1 MGKRKRLLALG
12 LALLLLCAGCHEPI
26 GSPDAPQ
33 GPDHGDDGEP
43 PSSVTPGKKTYIAL
57 AYSPAD
63 SMNPFQ
69 AATEYNYYLLPLV
82 YEGLFTVND
91 QFQAENLLC
100 DSYTGDGTEWNFEMK
115 QGVLFHNGAELTAR
129 DVEYSIAQA
138 KASALYGARLQN
150 VASCVATGRYSLRI
164 RLGEPDSQLPLLLTV
179 PTVPRNSADEANPA
193 GTGRYQV
200 QAADGVLALSAN
212 TSWHG
217 GAVPITEIRLS
228 ALYQDSELS
237 YIVGSGVIDAVC
249 FEKPFASSAPIRG
262 SFDVSTFATTDF
274 HYLGC
279 NKNNKYLE
287 DPLVRKAISAALDRD
302 LLVQKAFSGYA
313 DPAQLPISP
322 NCGDFGVA
330 AGDPDA
336 LLRQAGCSDTD
347 GDGIYNYT
355 DGTNIALR
363 LLVPEE
369 NAMKQQA
376 AAILAQSLLGS
387 GIQIEVESVPADQFQ
402 EAVAA
407 DRFDLFYGEAVL
419 NDQFDL
425 TQMVN
430 AGGSLCYGG
439 ASVAVSTYM
448 AALKSAA
455 PGQIEQARETLYRI
469 FADDMPFVPL
479 AFGRGC
485 VVTEKNVMN
494 PVKGSSRNPYW
505 NIQQWAS

>member
-1 MGKRKRLLALG
+1 MKKTRRLLALL
-12 LALLLLCAGCHEPI
+12 LAFALLCAGCHDTAI
-26 GSPDAPQ
+26 APDAVDTPTK
-33 GPDHGDDGEP
+33 GPDTEP
-43 PSSVTPGKKTYIAL
+43 QSNVVPGQKTAIAL

-69 AATEYNYYLLPLV
+69 VTTEYNYYLIPLV
-82 YEGLFTVND
+82 YEGLFAVNS

-100 DSYTGDGTEWNFEMK
+100 ESYTGDGTEWNFEIK
-115 QGVLFHNGAELTAR
+115 QGVQFHNGAELTAR
-129 DVEYSIAQA
+129 DVEYSINQA
-138 KASALYGARLQN
+138 KASALYGARAQN
-150 VASCVATGRYSLRI
+150 IASCAATGRYSLRL
-164 RLGEPDSQLPLLLTV
+164 RLAAPDSQLPLLLTMPV
-179 PTVPRNSADEANPA
+179 VPRNAGAEANPA

-200 QAADGVLALSAN
+200 QAADGVVALKAN
-212 TSWHG
+212 ESWHG
-217 GAVPITEIRLS
+217 GAVPITDIRLS
-228 ALYQDSELS
+228 ALYQDSELA

-249 FEKPFASSAPIRG
+249 FEKPFATSAPIRG
-262 SFDVSTFATTDF
+262 SFDVATFATTDF

-279 NKNNKYLE
+279 NKNNVYLK
-287 DPLVRKAISAALDRD
+287 DPLVRRAISAAVDRS

-313 DPAQLPISP
+313 DAALLPISP
-322 NCGDFGVA
+322 ACGDFGA
-330 AGDPDA
+330 EPGDPDA

-355 DGTNIALR
+355 DGTNITLR

-376 AAILAQSLLGS
+376 ATILAQSLLGS
-387 GIQIEVESVPADQFQ
+387 GIRIAVETLPAEQFQ
-402 EAVAA
+402 QAVSG
-407 DRFDLFYGEAVL
+407 DKFDLFYGETML

-439 ASVAVSTYM
+439 ASVAVSTYTE
-448 AALKSAA
+448 ALKSAA
-455 PGQIEQARETLYRI
+455 PGEAEQARQTLYRI

-494 PVKGSSRNPYW
+494 PVVGSSRNPYW
-505 NIQQWAS
+505 NLQEWAS